1 MEGVVVAAWPNRPP
15 VGAAGV
21 VVAGAAVAAAPEVV
35 EGAEVPNRL
44 PPRGAVAGVVEGAA
58 VDVALP
64 VEGKRDF

>member
-1 MEGVVVAAWPNRPP
+1 MVVAAWPNKPP

-21 VVAGAAVAAAPEVV
+21 VVAGAAVAAVPGVV
-35 EGAEVPNRL
+35 EGAEAPNGP
-44 PPRGAVAGVVEGAA
+44 PPRGAVAGVVEVAA